1 MAGSRSRW
9 GGLGVQ
15 QTRLP
20 PPNPLLSFTDRLPHR
35 PAVPL
40 PELGALGTQ
49 QGLSPSPLLLPER
62 ERGLP
67 LAQLSYSFCA
77 LVFTG
82 KANENLE
89 ASQKITAS
97 FIIKDK
103 SQAE

>member
-1 MAGSRSRW
+1 M
-9 GGLGVQ
+9 
-15 QTRLP
+15 
-20 PPNPLLSFTDRLPHR
+20 
-35 PAVPL
+35 PL

-49 QGLSPSPLLLPER
+49 QELSPSPLLLPER
-62 ERGLP
+62 ERKRERGLP
-67 LAQLSYSFCA
+67 LAQLSYSLCA

>member
-1 MAGSRSRW
+1 M
-9 GGLGVQ
+9 
-15 QTRLP
+15 
-20 PPNPLLSFTDRLPHR
+20 
-35 PAVPL
+35 PL

-67 LAQLSYSFCA
+67 LAQLSYSCA